1 MGGFIMVQKTF
12 DKRLIVGIIIIVVGA
27 ALLASNF
34 TDYGYEIKRYFLR
47 WEMLLIGIGLIAL
60 FTNES
65 KGFGIVM
72 LAVGTA
78 FYVRSFIDIDFNFWQ
93 LFWPSMLIVIGLV
106 IMFHHKSHKRIHT
119 YGKSSVDILD
129 EVTVFGGSEK
139 MIHSENFQ
147 GGKIT
152 SIFGGQKLIFTKAKL
167 ATGQNVLELFA
178 LFGGFEMVIPEEW
191 DVKVKIT
198 PVFGG
203 IVDKRLSNPPSSQKS
218 DKELIIIGTVIF
230 GGGEIKSF

>member
-1 MGGFIMVQKTF
+1 MVQKPI
-12 DKRLIVGIIIIVVGA
+12 DKRLVAGIIIVLAGA

-34 TDYGYEIKRYFLR
+34 TDYTYEIKRYILR
-47 WEMLLIGIGLIAL
+47 WEMLLIGIGLIAI

-65 KGFGIVM
+65 KGFGFIV
-72 LAVGTA
+72 LAVGTV
-78 FYVRSFIDIDFNFWQ
+78 FYIRSFIDIDFNFWQ

-106 IMFHHKSHKRIHT
+106 IMFHHKSHRRIHS
-119 YGKSSVDILD
+119 YSKSSVDVLD
-129 EVTVFGGSEK
+129 EVTVFGGTEK
-139 MIHSENFQ
+139 MIHSDNFQ

-167 ATGQNVLELFA
+167 ASGQNVLELFA
-178 LFGGFEMVIPEEW
+178 IFGGFELVIPEEW
-191 DVKVKIT
+191 DIKVKIT

-203 IVDKRLSNPPSSQKS
+203 FVDKRISSPQSSQKS
-218 DKELIIIGTVIF
+218 DTELMIIGTVIF